1 VKRLAKKDKLYKWS
15 LQILIIL
22 TIIYVATKVP
32 FLFQPIGVLF
42 STIFFPIIIAGFFY
56 FLLNPLVNL
65 LEKARLPRTVA
76 ILVLYGLIIGAIS
89 LIIGNI
95 APVISRQVTGLIN
108 DVPDYV
114 RQTRDFIMY
123 LSETE
128 QFKWMMNQDYVP
140 LEDIEKRLGEY
151 ANTLPDTIT
160 TAITGAFG
168 ILTSIAI
175 TIVTVPF
182 LLFFMFKDGHKL
194 PNAIARFMPEAYR
207 EEGLETLHDTNNTL
221 ASYIQGQLLVALFVG
236 TLTFI
241 GYLIIGLPY
250 ALVMA
255 LIGAVTNIIPYLGP
269 FLGAAPAVIIALFDS
284 PTKALLV
291 VIVILIAQQIEG
303 NVLSPLILGKSLDT
317 HPATIIILLL
327 VAGNLAGILG
337 MILAIPTYAVAK
349 TIVVNTVKFIR
360 MRRYNLNGLKDE

>member
-1 VKRLAKKDKLYKWS
+1 LNRKKFYSWS

-22 TIIYVATKVP
+22 TIIYVGTKIS
-32 FLFQPIGVLF
+32 FLFEPIGVLF
-42 STIFFPIIIAGFFY
+42 STLFFPIIISGFLY

-65 LEKARLPRTVA
+65 LEKAKLPRTLA
-76 ILVLYGLIIGAIS
+76 IIVLYALIIGLLA

-95 APVISRQVTGLIN
+95 APIISRQMTGLIN
-108 DVPDYV
+108 ELPEYV
-114 RQTRDFIMY
+114 KQTRDFIGY
-123 LSETE
+123 LSQTE
-128 QFKWMMNQDYVP
+128 QFKWMMNQDYVSIK
-140 LEDIEKRLGEY
+140 DIEKQLADF
-151 ANTLPDTIT
+151 ANTLPDNIT
-160 TAITGAFG
+160 AGIKGFFS

-194 PNAIARFMPEAYR
+194 PKAISKFLPPSYR
-207 EEGLETLHDTNNTL
+207 EEGLKTVKDTNETL
-221 ASYIQGQLLVALFVG
+221 AAYIQGQLLVALFVG

-241 GYLIIGLPY
+241 GYLIIGLPF

-269 FLGAAPAVIIALFDS
+269 FLGAAPAVIVALFDS
-284 PTKALLV
+284 PTKAILVIV
-291 VIVILIAQQIEG
+291 VITIAQQIEG
-303 NVLSPLILGKSLDT
+303 NVLSPLILGKRLDT
-317 HPATIIILLL
+317 HPATIIFLLL

-349 TIVVNTVKFIR
+349 TIILNLIKFIKL
-360 MRRYNLNGLKDE
+360 RRSGFDELRRE